1 MKTVSTAEANIALV
15 QSMYTAFFKRD
26 LASIFAACTPDIDWE
41 SIGPRKGY
49 PIFGPR
55 RGVGEVEQFFQTLAE
70 VHQFSEFSPKEFLA
84 SGETVVVLGH
94 YAFTISHNRRVVAS
108 DWAHA
113 FTIRD
118 GKVAKFREHTD
129 SAKIVEANTDTDVA
143 EAIEGN
149 KATIRRWIEDGWNRH
164 NPALIDEIFA
174 PDVVQHD
181 PNSPPVTNAAALK
194 EYVGGLMSAFP
205 DIRFTIENLA
215 ADGDRV
221 IWRFDSR
228 ATHRGLLMGIPAT
241 GKTGAATGQVEFR
254 FAGGK
259 VAEIWVNYDQ
269 FGLLRQLG
277 VIPA

>member
-49 PIFGPR
+49 PNLGPR

-129 SAKIVEANTDTDVA
+129 SAKIVDANRDTGSP

-149 KATIRRWIEDGWNRH
+149 QATIRRWIEDGWNKH

-181 PNSPPVTNAAALK
+181 PNSPPVTNATALK
-194 EYVGGLMSAFP
+194 EYVVGLMSAFP
-205 DIRFTIENLA
+205 DIHFTIENLT

-221 IWRFDSR
+221 VWRFDSR
-228 ATHRGLLMGIPAT
+228 ATHREQLMGIPAT
-241 GKTGAATGQVEFR
+241 GKTAAVTGQVEFR